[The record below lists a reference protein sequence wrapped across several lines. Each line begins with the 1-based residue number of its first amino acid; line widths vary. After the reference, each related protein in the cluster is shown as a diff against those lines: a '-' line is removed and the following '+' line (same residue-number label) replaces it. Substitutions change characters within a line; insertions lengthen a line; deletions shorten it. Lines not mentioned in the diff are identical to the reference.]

1 MAWPEGNDVTEKE
14 AAALDRK
21 IEALKSKISKAKE
34 TYEDLIDQMSRL
46 LDQRYPERKE
56 DAIKDRLYEAY
67 RSSGKSV
74 EFILDFI
81 ENADDE
87 DDYWA

>member
-1 MAWPEGNDVTEKE
+1 MNEKE
-14 AAALDRK
+14 AAALDKK
-21 IEALKSKISKAKE
+21 IEALRPKISKAKKV
-34 TYEDLIDQMSRL
+34 YDDLIDQMSEL

-56 DAIKDRLYEAY
+56 DAIKNRLYEAY
-67 RSSGKSV
+67 QSSKKSV
-74 EFILDFI
+74 EFIVDFI

>member
-1 MAWPEGNDVTEKE
+1 MNEKE
-14 AAALDRK
+14 AAALDKK
-21 IEALKSKISKAKE
+21 IEALQPKISKAKKV
-34 TYEDLIDQMSRL
+34 YDDLIDQMSEL

-56 DAIKDRLYEAY
+56 DAIKNRLYEAY
-67 RSSGKSV
+67 QSSKKSV
-74 EFILDFI
+74 EFIVDFI